1 LETIGVNERTPR
13 PQVGVC
19 SFLFSLFKCPTA
31 YAEGRLCKRS
41 VELIHRLLAALP
53 DNALRRI
60 DSLLKRLCQNLLI
73 CLVIG
78 IIAGVVVAFI
88 LKGQLKTVRKQNQ
101 ANVYVKPGSMQVTV
115 HNDFFLYR
123 DVTRTKKQS
132 SSSSGSGSSRST
144 GGGSF

>member
-1 LETIGVNERTPR
+1 MDERTPR

-41 VELIHRLLAALP
+41 VELIHRLLAAVP

-73 CLVIG
+73 CLGRHADDMIDH
-78 IIAGVVVAFI
+78 IMFLAGRGAHADLHTGELLCSQMGNDI
-88 LKGQLKTVRKQNQ
+88 LDAIVSAGAAGRPYPQFPHR
-101 ANVYVKPGSMQVTV
+101 
-115 HNDFFLYR
+115 
-123 DVTRTKKQS
+123 
-132 SSSSGSGSSRST
+132 
-144 GGGSF
+144 